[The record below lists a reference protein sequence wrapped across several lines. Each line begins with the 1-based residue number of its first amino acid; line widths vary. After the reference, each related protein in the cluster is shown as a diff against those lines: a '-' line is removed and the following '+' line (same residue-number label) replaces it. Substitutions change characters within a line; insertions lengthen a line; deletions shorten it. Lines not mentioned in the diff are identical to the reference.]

1 MAADNAE
8 VADLLRRYAATLTI
22 EGADRF
28 KIKAYR
34 RAADTIEAAEVDV
47 AQMVADGE
55 DLTTLPAIGKGLAAT
70 ITDIVRSGHFTKL
83 EKSVSVLPPELVE
96 LATRPALDPKK
107 VLRVYKKLGI
117 NSLAALRENLESG
130 KIREVLGGPIEF
142 HVRQGLTDRPR
153 ILLVAAELL
162 AEPIEAFLRALPKV
176 TEVARVGSLRRKEQ
190 TVGELD
196 FLVTGDGT
204 AAPVFKAFEKYS
216 AVRTVGPREKHDA
229 EYTLSNGTIVR
240 LAFCKPAEWGFE
252 LVRRSAAPTH
262 WEQLEQLAA
271 TKKLKLVAGV
281 AKSTKSAKSI
291 DTTEETSLY
300 SSLGLSFIE
309 PELREGRGEV
319 DAAAAGKLPHLI
331 TLADLRGDLHMHT
344 TASDGTASILDM
356 ARAAQARGYR
366 YIAITDHSQSL
377 KFTNGLTEPRL
388 RDHCRAIDEAN
399 DRLKDFTIFKSA
411 EVDILE
417 DGSLDYSDEML
428 AELDFTICSIH
439 SKFNLNREQQ
449 TERVLRAMDNP
460 YFGMLGHATGRLLTR
475 REGYELDID
484 RLIRHAKEVDCFFEI
499 NASPDRLD
507 LSDENAKL
515 AKEAGI
521 LIAINTDAHAIGE
534 LDQMQW
540 GINQARR
547 AWLTPADVLNT
558 RTAKELLKLLHR
570 RR

>member
-1 MAADNAE
+1 MRSMAADNAV
-8 VADLLRRYAATLTI
+8 VAELLRRYAATLVI
-22 EGADRF
+22 EGGDRF

-47 AQMVADGE
+47 AGMVAAGD
-55 DLTTLPAIGKGLAAT
+55 DLTVLPGVGKGLAAT
-70 ITDIVRSGHFTKL
+70 ITEIVNSGHFTKL
-83 EKSVSVLPPELVE
+83 EKSVSILPPELVE
-96 LATRPALDPKK
+96 LATRPQLDPKK

-130 KIREVLGGPIEF
+130 KIREVLGGPLEF

-162 AEPIEAFLRALPKV
+162 AGPIETFLRALPKV
-176 TEVARVGSLRRKEQ
+176 SEVARVGSLRRKEQ

-196 FLVTGDGT
+196 FLIMGAGT
-204 AAPVFKAFEKYS
+204 AAPVFKAFEKYN
-216 AVRTVGPREKHDA
+216 AVRTVGPRESHDA
-229 EYTLSNGTIVR
+229 EYTLSNGAIAR

-252 LVRRSAAPTH
+252 LARRTAAPAH
-262 WEQLEQLAA
+262 WEQLDRIAA
-271 TKKLKLVAGV
+271 KKKLKLVPGLPDEA
-281 AKSTKSAKSI
+281 A
-291 DTTEETSLY
+291 LY
-300 SSLGLSFIE
+300 SKLGLTYIE

-319 DAAAAGKLPHLI
+319 DASAAGKLPELV

-344 TASDGTASILDM
+344 TASDGTAAILDM

-377 KFTNGLTEPRL
+377 KLTNGLTEPRL
-388 RDHCRAIDEAN
+388 REHCRAIDEAN
-399 DRLKDFTIFKSA
+399 EQLKDFTIFKSA
-411 EVDILE
+411 EVDILD
-417 DGSLDYSDEML
+417 DGRLDYSDEML

-439 SKFNLNREQQ
+439 SKFNLNKQQQ
-449 TERVLRAMDNP
+449 TERILRAMDNR

-475 REGYELDID
+475 REGYELDIE
-484 RLIRHAKEVDCFFEI
+484 RLICHAKEVDCFFEI

-558 RTAKELLKLLHR
+558 RTAKELLMLLHR

>member
-8 VADLLRRYAATLTI
+8 VAELLRRYAATLVI
-22 EGADRF
+22 EGGDRF

-47 AQMVADGE
+47 ARMVADGE
-55 DLTTLPAIGKGLAAT
+55 DLTVLPGVGKGLAAT
-70 ITDIVRSGHFTKL
+70 ITDIVKSGHFAKL

-96 LATRPALDPKK
+96 LATRPQLDPKK
-107 VLRVYKKLGI
+107 VLRAYKKLGI

-130 KIREVLGGPIEF
+130 KIREALGGPLEF

-162 AEPIEAFLRALPKV
+162 AGPIEAFLRAVPKV

-196 FLVTGDGT
+196 FLITGTGT
-204 AAPVFKAFEKYS
+204 AATVFKAFEKYG
-216 AVRTVGPREKHDA
+216 AVRTVGPREKNDA
-229 EYTLSNGTIVR
+229 EYTLSNGAIAR

-252 LVRRSAAPTH
+252 LARRSAAPAH
-262 WEQLEQLAA
+262 WEQLDQLAA
-271 TKKLKLVAGV
+271 KKKLKLVAGV
-281 AKSTKSAKSI
+281 PDEAT
-291 DTTEETSLY
+291 LY
-300 SSLGLSFIE
+300 SKLGLTYIE

-319 DAAAAGKLPHLI
+319 DAAAAGKLPQLV
-331 TLADLRGDLHMHT
+331 TLGDLRGDLHMHT

-377 KFTNGLTEPRL
+377 KLTNGLTEPRL
-388 RDHCRAIDEAN
+388 REHCRAIDEAN
-399 DRLKDFTIFKSA
+399 EQLSNFTIFKSA

-417 DGSLDYSDEML
+417 DGSLDYSQEML
-428 AELDFTICSIH
+428 AELDFTVCSIH

-449 TERVLRAMDNP
+449 TERILRAMDNP

-484 RLIRHAKEVDCFFEI
+484 RLIRRAKEVDCFFEI

-547 AWLTPADVLNT
+547 AWLTSADVLNT
-558 RTAKELLKLLHR
+558 RSAKELLKLLHR

>member
-8 VADLLRRYAATLTI
+8 VAELLRRYAATLVI
-22 EGADRF
+22 EGGDRF

-47 AQMVADGE
+47 AGMVAAGD
-55 DLTTLPAIGKGLAAT
+55 DLTVLPGVGKGLAAT

-162 AEPIEAFLRALPKV
+162 AGPIEAFLRALPKV
-176 TEVARVGSLRRKEQ
+176 SEVARVGSLRRKEQ

-196 FLVTGDGT
+196 FLVTGEGT
-204 AAPVFKAFEKYS
+204 AAPVFKAFEKYGS
-216 AVRTVGPREKHDA
+216 VRTVGPREKHDA
-229 EYTLSNGTIVR
+229 EYTLSNGAIAR
-240 LAFCKPAEWGFE
+240 LAYCKPAEWVFE
-252 LVRRSAAPTH
+252 LARRTAAPAH

-271 TKKLKLVAGV
+271 TKKLKLTAGV
-281 AKSTKSAKSI
+281 PDEPT
-291 DTTEETSLY
+291 LY
-300 SSLGLSFIE
+300 SKLGLTYIE

-319 DAAAAGKLPHLI
+319 DAAAAGTLPHLL

-377 KFTNGLTEPRL
+377 KLTNGLTEQRL
-388 RDHCRAIDEAN
+388 REHCRAIDEAN
-399 DRLKDFTIFKSA
+399 EQLTDFTIFKSA
-411 EVDILE
+411 EVDILD

-439 SKFNLNREQQ
+439 SKFSLNKQQQ
-449 TERVLRAMDNP
+449 TERILRAMDNP

-475 REGYELDID
+475 REGYELDIE
-484 RLIRHAKEVDCFFEI
+484 RLIRHAKQVDCFFEI

-521 LIAINTDAHAIGE
+521 LIAVNTDAHAIGE

-558 RTAKELLKLLHR
+558 RPAKELLKLLHR